1 MSEQLVYALW
11 GLGRPLGDLLSE
23 EFRDRLACEWVQVNL
38 DDAHVSAAQ
47 LRLTAFDDPAEAFV
61 TLPPDA
67 HPDAVLKDFAEEY
80 AGWRVDT
87 EEPIEPPSYPDGQR
101 ADALANIAV
110 LRRPE
115 ELPYDEWLYLW
126 KDEHTPVG
134 IADQGNFGYVQ
145 HRVLEAVTLD
155 APDVSAIVE
164 ELFPM
169 AAMTDFHAF
178 YGTGGDDALLS
189 ERMNRMLASVA
200 RFGADRDIDVVPTS
214 RYRWSG

>member
-11 GLGRPLGDLLSE
+11 GPGDLLGE
-23 EFRDRLACEWVQVNL
+23 EFRDRLGCEWVQVNL
-38 DDAHVSAAQ
+38 DDAHVAAAQ
-47 LRLTAFDDPAEAFV
+47 LRLTAFDEPVEAFV

-67 HPDAVLKDFAEEY
+67 HADAALRDFAEEY

-87 EEPIEPPSYPDGQR
+87 EEPIAPPEYADGLR

-115 ELPYDEWLYLW
+115 ELPYDEWLYVW
-126 KDEHTPVG
+126 KDEHTPIG

-145 HRVLEAVTLD
+145 HRVLEAVTPD
-155 APDVSAIVE
+155 APEVSAIVE

-169 AAMTDFHAF
+169 AAMTDLHAF
-178 YGTGGDDALLS
+178 YGTDGDDALLT
-189 ERMNRMLASVA
+189 ERMNRMLASVV

-214 RYRWSG
+214 RYRWNG